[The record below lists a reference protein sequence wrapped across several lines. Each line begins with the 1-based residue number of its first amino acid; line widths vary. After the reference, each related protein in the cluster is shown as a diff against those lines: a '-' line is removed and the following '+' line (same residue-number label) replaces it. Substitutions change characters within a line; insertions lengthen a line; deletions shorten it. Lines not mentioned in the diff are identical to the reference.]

1 MGSEG
6 VARSAT
12 GGHSQAVEY
21 RAGQGHRLKCDMNEP
36 DFEQALNAMLESDGR
51 YHRDAYLFVRE
62 GLEYTQKHLAKDE
75 HGKVRH
81 VSGQELLGGLR
92 GHAIEQFGPLALL
105 VLEEWGV
112 RRCEDFGEI
121 VFNMIEYRLL
131 ARTEEDSRADFT
143 GGYDFEDAFRKPFL
157 PEEPVPPTR
166 RVGHRGN
173 RPTKGASRRRS
184 KSPKQNKKD
193 G

>member
-1 MGSEG
+1 
-6 VARSAT
+6 
-12 GGHSQAVEY
+12 
-21 RAGQGHRLKCDMNEP
+21 MNEP

-131 ARTEEDSRADFT
+131 ARTEKDSRADFT

-157 PEEPVPPTR
+157 PEEPASPAR
-166 RVGHRGN
+166 RVGRRGN
-173 RPTKGASRRRS
+173 RPAKGASRRRS
-184 KSPKQNKKD
+184 QSPKQNKKD

>member
-12 GGHSQAVEY
+12 GGHGQAVEY

-121 VFNMIEYRLL
+121 VFNMIEHRLL
-131 ARTEEDSRADFT
+131 ARTEEDSR
-143 GGYDFEDAFRKPFL
+143 
-157 PEEPVPPTR
+157 
-166 RVGHRGN
+166 N
-173 RPTKGASRRRS
+173 
-184 KSPKQNKKD
+184 
-193 G
+193 